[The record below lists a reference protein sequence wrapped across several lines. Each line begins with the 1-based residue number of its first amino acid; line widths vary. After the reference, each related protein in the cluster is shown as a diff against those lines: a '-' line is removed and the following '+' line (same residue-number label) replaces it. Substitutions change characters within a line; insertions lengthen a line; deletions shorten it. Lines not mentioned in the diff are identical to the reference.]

1 MLVLACPC
9 ALVIAAPIPA
19 VCAIATAAK
28 NKVLVRGAK
37 RLHLQCML
45 SFNDVIFCVAVP
57 WIQAHLLL
65 RKLVSCLLS
74 RLTRLGH

>member
-37 RLHLQCML
+37 RLHLALDNVCL
-45 SFNDVIFCVAVP
+45 IFMMAFFV
-57 WIQAHLLL
+57 LLC
-65 RKLVSCLLS
+65 RAF
-74 RLTRLGH
+74 RLICY